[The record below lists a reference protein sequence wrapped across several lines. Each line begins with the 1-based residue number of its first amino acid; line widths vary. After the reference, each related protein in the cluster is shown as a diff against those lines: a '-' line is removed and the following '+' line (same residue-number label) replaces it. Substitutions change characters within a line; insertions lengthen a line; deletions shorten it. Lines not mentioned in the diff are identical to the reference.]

1 MSSVERDGPNI
12 DRRSRRIG
20 DCGQS
25 STSTYGRCKLN
36 ANYFTPTG
44 KKSNKVFLMAL
55 GNIAP
60 VDDITR
66 LPFEMCHPSDEVHM
80 VPGIKH
86 NLLSMNQ
93 FSEAKYITFFGE
105 DQVNIYHATNT
116 EVTISRGSV
125 LRG

>member
-1 MSSVERDGPNI
+1 M
-12 DRRSRRIG
+12 
-20 DCGQS
+20 
-25 STSTYGRCKLN
+25 
-36 ANYFTPTG
+36 PTISHQQV
-44 KKSNKVFLMAL
+44 KNPTKFFLMAL